1 METLSDTIKLIPIYV
16 MGKKYDV
23 PQGLTILKAME
34 FSGYSLKRGCG
45 CRGGVCGACV
55 TLYRK
60 KGSYQLIVGLACQT
74 VIEPDIYLTQLPYVP
89 ANKAIYALKNVSPDD
104 AGIVKLYPEL
114 LRCLQCNTCTKACPM
129 ELEVMNFVASA
140 MRGDL
145 KTVVE
150 LSMECVM
157 CGMCA
162 ARCPAE
168 LAPFNIALL
177 IRRMYGRH
185 LIPPS
190 PQLNTRLREIEDGK
204 FKEELGR
211 LKKMPLTE
219 LQEIFKDLQAKKGA
233 SV

>member
-1 METLSDTIKLIPIYV
+1 MLNDAIKLIPVYV
-16 MGKKYDV
+16 MGKRYDV

-34 FSGYSLKRGCG
+34 FSGYRLKRGCG

-55 TLYRK
+55 TLYRR
-60 KGSYQLIVGLACQT
+60 KGSYQLKVGLACQT
-74 VIEPDIYLTQLPYVP
+74 VIEEDIYLTQLPFVP

-104 AGIVKLYPEL
+104 SGIVKLYPEL

-129 ELEVMNFVASA
+129 ELEVMNYVASA

-145 KTVVE
+145 RTVVE

-177 IRRMYGRH
+177 IRRMYGKH
-185 LIPPS
+185 LIPAS
-190 PQLNTRLREIEDGK
+190 PQLNRRLKEIEEGR
-204 FKEELGR
+204 FKEELDR
-211 LKKMPLTE
+211 LKRSSMTE

>member
-1 METLSDTIKLIPIYV
+1 MTRLNETIKPIPIYV

-34 FSGYSLKRGCG
+34 FAGYRLKRGCG

-55 TLYRK
+55 TIYRR
-60 KGSYQLIVGLACQT
+60 KGNYQLKVGLACQT
-74 VIEPDIYLTQLPYVP
+74 VIEPDIYLIQLPFVP
-89 ANKAIYALKNVSPDD
+89 ANKAIYVIKNVLPNDSN
-104 AGIVKLYPEL
+104 IVKFYPEL
-114 LRCLQCNTCTKACPM
+114 MRCLQCNTCTKSCPM
-129 ELEVMNFVASA
+129 ELDVMNYVAAA

-145 KTVVE
+145 KKVVD

-177 IRRMYGRH
+177 IRRMYGKH
-185 LIPPS
+185 VIPPS
-190 PQLNTRLREIEDGK
+190 PQLSQRLKEIKEGKFEEGLKRLRRSDKSELEK
-204 FKEELGR
+204 RFKE
-211 LKKMPLTE
+211 
-219 LQEIFKDLQAKKGA
+219 LQATKGA

>member
-1 METLSDTIKLIPIYV
+1 MLTDIIKLIPIYV
-16 MGKKYDV
+16 MGRRYEV
-23 PQGLTILKAME
+23 PQGLTIQKAME
-34 FSGYSLKRGCG
+34 FAGYKLKRGCG

-60 KGSYQLIVGLACQT
+60 KGNYQLKVGLACQT
-74 VIEPDIYLTQLPYVP
+74 VIEPDIYLVQLPFVP
-89 ANKAIYALKNVSPDD
+89 ANKAIYTIKNVAANDSN
-104 AGIVKLYPEL
+104 IVKLYPEL

-129 ELEVMNFVASA
+129 ELEVMNYVAAA

-145 KTVVE
+145 EKVVE

-177 IRRMYGRH
+177 VRRMYGKH
-185 LIPPS
+185 GLPPS
-190 PQLNTRLREIEDGK
+190 PQLNRRLREIEEGK
-204 FKEELGR
+204 FSEELNQ
-211 LKKMPLTE
+211 LKKLENSE
-219 LQEIFKDLQAKKGA
+219 LQERYKELQATKGA
-233 SV
+233 AV

>member
-1 METLSDTIKLIPIYV
+1 MLNNIIKMIPIYV
-16 MGKKYDV
+16 MGRKYEV

-34 FSGYSLKRGCG
+34 FAGYRLKRGCG

-55 TLYRK
+55 TVYRK
-60 KGSYQLIVGLACQT
+60 RGNYQLKVGLACQT
-74 VIEPDIYLTQLPYVP
+74 VIEPDIYLFQLPFFP
-89 ANKAIYALKNVSPDD
+89 ANKAIYTLKNISANDSN
-104 AGIVKLYPEL
+104 IVKLYPEL
-114 LRCLQCNTCTKACPM
+114 MRCLQCNTCTKSCPM
-129 ELEVMNFVASA
+129 ELEVMNYVAAA

-145 KTVVE
+145 KRVVE

-177 IRRMYGRH
+177 IRRMYGKH
-185 LIPPS
+185 VIPLS
-190 PQLNTRLREIEDGK
+190 PQLNQRLNEIKEGK
-204 FKEELGR
+204 FKEELER
-211 LKKMPLTE
+211 LKKTDKTE
-219 LQEIFKDLQAKKGA
+219 LEDRFKDLQAKKGD

>member
-1 METLSDTIKLIPIYV
+1 MLNEIIKMIPIYV
-16 MGKKYDV
+16 MGKKYEV

-34 FSGYSLKRGCG
+34 FAGYTLKRGCG

-55 TLYRK
+55 TVYRK
-60 KGSYQLIVGLACQT
+60 KGNYQLKVGLACQT
-74 VIEPDIYLTQLPYVP
+74 VIEPDIYLVQLPFVP
-89 ANKAIYALKNVSPDD
+89 ANKAIYTIRNITTGDSN
-104 AGIVKLYPEL
+104 ITKLYPEL
-114 LRCLQCNTCTKACPM
+114 MRCLQCNTCTKACPM
-129 ELEVMNFVASA
+129 ELDVMNYVAAA

-145 KTVVE
+145 EKVVE

-177 IRRMYGRH
+177 IRRIYGKH
-185 LIPPS
+185 MVPPS
-190 PQLNTRLREIEDGK
+190 PQLKQRLKEIEEGK
-204 FKEELGR
+204 FEEELNR
-211 LKKMPLTE
+211 LKRMDEKELMERFKE
-219 LQEIFKDLQAKKGA
+219 LQATKDP

>member
-1 METLSDTIKLIPIYV
+1 MGLDEVVKLIPIYV
-16 MGKKYDV
+16 MGRRYEA

-34 FSGYSLKRGCG
+34 FIGYRFKRGCG

-55 TLYRK
+55 TIFRRRNNYPLK
-60 KGSYQLIVGLACQT
+60 AGLACQT
-74 VIEPDIYLTQLPYVP
+74 VIEPEISLAQLPFVP
-89 ANKAIYALKNVSPDD
+89 ANKAIYSLKKIQATDSQ
-104 AGIVKLYPEL
+104 IVKLYPEL
-114 LRCLQCNTCTKACPM
+114 MRCLQCNTCTKSCPM
-129 ELEVMNFVASA
+129 ELEVMNYVAAA

-145 KTVVE
+145 KEAAE

-177 IRRMYGRH
+177 IRRIYGRH
-185 LIPPS
+185 VLRAS
-190 PQLNTRLREIEDGK
+190 SKLETRLKEIREGK
-204 FKEELGR
+204 FEEELKT
-211 LKKMPLTE
+211 LKKMEKTE
-219 LQEIFKDLQAKKGA
+219 LEEKFKQLQANKGA

>member
-1 METLSDTIKLIPIYV
+1 MLNDIVKMIPIYV
-16 MGKKYDV
+16 MGRKYEV

-34 FSGYSLKRGCG
+34 FSGYAFKRGCG

-55 TLYRK
+55 TVYRK
-60 KGSYQLIVGLACQT
+60 KGNYQLKVGLACQT
-74 VIEPDIYLTQLPYVP
+74 VVEPDIYLVQLPFVP
-89 ANKAIYALKNVSPDD
+89 ANKAIYTVKNLQASDSN
-104 AGIVKLYPEL
+104 IVKLYPEL
-114 LRCLQCNTCTKACPM
+114 LRCLQCNTCTKVCPM
-129 ELEVMNFVASA
+129 ELDVMNFVAAA

-145 KTVVE
+145 ARVVE

-177 IRRMYGRH
+177 VRRIVGKH
-185 LIPPS
+185 VIPPS
-190 PQLNTRLREIEDGK
+190 PQLNQRLKEIREGK
-204 FKEELGR
+204 FNGELQH
-211 LKKMPLTE
+211 LKKAEKSEME
-219 LQEIFKDLQAKKGA
+219 ERFKDLQAKKGA